1 MPPIRLHS
9 KYNPHREAEQ
19 FVSAIEGTPAVIVIT
34 EPGESYLAPALRE
47 RFPHAAL
54 IAVRYTDSE
63 FYSSDIL
70 WDAVWR
76 PAQKNLS
83 FFLLSHIPDEQLP
96 STRFLSWKA
105 ADRAYPEAADRIW
118 KHIRTAVEILQSL
131 MHTRSF
137 FGAKWLRNMFRNFIR
152 TANPAAV
159 DFGSRDFI
167 LAGAGPSLQPLSVRE
182 TNGYSIVA
190 VCSAYSA
197 LAAKDIPI
205 NLAVT
210 TDAGYWAVRH
220 CDGIPATLPIAFPL
234 EAAVPSLVLE
244 RNPCIP
250 LSYGSPLERCL
261 FSAAGFAPLAAREN
275 GTVSGTA
282 CELLLAH
289 TPYTVILAGLDL
301 AASKGFSHAQPHSG
315 SSRAACITDR
325 LRPLAGTLAVQNFQ
339 IKSLEAYRQW
349 FLQLPSE
356 KTRRLL
362 RLDTGGCALPNI
374 KTKPLAELRLRKPA
388 GVPLSV
394 KPCGGVI
401 SAKERRQAASALL
414 RTLKDKLDTVVRTAP
429 SPLTETA
436 KSLEKQVC
444 ALCAYPAYCALLKSP
459 DDQTVRNRL
468 AEETGAVLSSLI
480 ERISHDGF

>member
-1 MPPIRLHS
+1 MPPVRLHS

-54 IAVRYTDSE
+54 IAVRYTDSD
-63 FYSSDIL
+63 FCSSDIL

-76 PAQKNLS
+76 PARKNLS
-83 FFLLSHIPDEQLP
+83 FFLLSHIPDEKLP
-96 STRFLSWKA
+96 SVRFLSWKA

-137 FGAKWLRNMFRNFIR
+137 FGNKWLRNTFRNFIR
-152 TANPAAV
+152 TAKPAAA
-159 DFGSRDFI
+159 DFGGRDFI
-167 LAGAGPSLQPLSVRE
+167 LAGAGPSLQSLTVRE

-190 VCSAYSA
+190 VCSAYAA
-197 LAAKDIPI
+197 LASKGIPI
-205 NLAVT
+205 DLAVT

-220 CDGIPATLPIAFPL
+220 CDGIPAALPIAFPL
-234 EAAVPSLVLE
+234 EAAVPSPVLE
-244 RNPCIP
+244 RNSCIP

-289 TPYTVILAGLDL
+289 TPHTVILAGLDL

-315 SSRAACITDR
+315 CRRAACLTDR
-325 LRPLAGTLAVQNFQ
+325 LHPLAGSLAVQNFQ
-339 IKSLEAYRQW
+339 VQSLEAYRQW
-349 FLQLPSE
+349 FLQLPPK
-356 KTRRLL
+356 KTDRLI

-388 GVPLSV
+388 GAPLSV
-394 KPCGGVI
+394 KPYGEIMPVG
-401 SAKERRQAASALL
+401 ERRQTASALL
-414 RTLKDKLDTVVRTAP
+414 HRLKGKLDTVIRTNP
-429 SPLTETA
+429 SLLMETEQ
-436 KSLEKQVC
+436 SLEKQIC
-444 ALCAYPAYCALLKSP
+444 ALCAYPSYCALLKSP
-459 DDQTVRNRL
+459 DDQAVRNRL
-468 AEETGAVLSSLI
+468 AEETNAVLSNLI
-480 ERISHDGF
+480 ERIGHDGF